1 MHREPIEQVQRCN
14 MTKCEICGV
23 EYKRLTQSHLKAHN
37 ITIKEYNAIYEPEKN
52 RLKKRTSF
60 INDYYISPRYR
71 WLEYRG
77 NGEPVT
83 VDIYK
88 NAERKKGRT
97 YKLND
102 SDIKKHL
109 NGEYTIGIYFMK
121 EPNASK
127 LIGLDLDIMDT
138 DLLERI
144 FTALFTYGIERK
156 NILMSFSGNKGY
168 HIDIFLD
175 GLLDKGTIRKFYDV
189 LLHDLSVSSHTLEL
203 RGGDGRGYKL
213 PFGYSQKTGNYCY
226 PCNEYGKQIDDIE
239 SDKVIDGIEKLDIQ
253 VIANAIELN
262 DILPRINE
270 VEAVGMEELRE
281 GVNLLDIYKGGNRI
295 QKVERMLQEGMHNKG
310 NRQRA
315 IFEVAMYYRSIY
327 GYCIKDTIEKLK
339 RWILEKWTV
348 GAEPETFIRNELDS
362 IVAKVYKYGYEF
374 SASESDLF
382 RISEAETREIF
393 SIKTG
398 NKLNTDSLH
407 KLYFAM
413 LIHSK
418 AFADTNGIF
427 YMTRDQMKIMTGS
440 NSDNKTMTKHIK
452 QLEEMGKLEVI
463 KPKEKYRK
471 GTCKSNP
478 MDFKLSVQIPNEG
491 KQLFIECGKSAKC
504 KDCMYVVHGCLVE
517 NKPIPE
523 GRQCKIIEFPISIDG

>member
-1 MHREPIEQVQRCN
+1 

-37 ITIKEYNAIYEPEKN
+37 TTIKEYNTMYKPENIQSEK
-52 RLKKRTSF
+52 LHF
-60 INDYYISPRYR
+60 INDLYITSRYR
-71 WLEYRG
+71 WLEYQG
-77 NGEPVT
+77 TGKPVT
-83 VDIYK
+83 IDKYK
-88 NAERKKGRT
+88 NKKMKKGRT
-97 YKLND
+97 YGLQD

-109 NGEYTIGIYFMK
+109 TGACTLGIYFMK
-121 EPNASK
+121 KPDKSK

-175 GLLDKGTIRKFYDV
+175 GLLDKGIIRKFYEV
-189 LLHDLSVSSHTLEL
+189 LLHDLSVDGHILEL
-203 RGGDGRGYKL
+203 RGGDSRGYKL
-213 PFGYSQKTGNYCY
+213 PFGYSTKTGNYCY
-226 PCNEYGKQIDDIE
+226 PCNEYGKQIEDRE
-239 SDKVIDGIEKLDIQ
+239 SMQGKEKLDIQ
-253 VIANAIELN
+253 IIAKAIELN
-262 DILPRINE
+262 ELLPRINE
-270 VEAVGMEELRE
+270 VEAAEMEELRE

-418 AFADTNGIF
+418 AFAGTNGIF
-427 YMTRDQMKIMTGS
+427 YMTRDQMKEMTGS

-471 GTCKSNP
+471 GTCKSNS
-478 MDFKLSVQIPNEG
+478 MNFRLSVQIPNEG

-504 KDCMYVVHGCLVE
+504 KDCMYVAYGCLVE

-523 GRQCKIIEFPISIDG
+523 GRQCRIIEFPISIDG